1 MSISTIFNALS
12 VSLLLPHVATILE
25 LIQRC
30 LADSDRTESTVRLA
44 IGLIGDLADSF
55 PKGEIKQLL
64 LAEWIAAELRSKG
77 RGQSP
82 ETKRT
87 IKWARDVSRAL
98 TFIVSDF
105 LISSADCQARR
116 CITALLPIYLFR
128 VFATRFLL
136 LLFDDALMPP
146 TLLPLKEAHACSR
159 VTAQ

>member
-1 MSISTIFNALS
+1 MSNILP

-44 IGLIGDLADSF
+44 VGLIGDLADSF

-64 LAEWIAAELRSKG
+64 LVEWIATELRAKG

-87 IKWARDVSRAL
+87 IKWARDVSLVLAFTVSMFL
-98 TFIVSDF
+98 TPVYRSSSVLRHNRPSSVLFVPRIRYSLSFVIV
-105 LISSADCQARR
+105 R
-116 CITALLPIYLFR
+116 
-128 VFATRFLL
+128 
-136 LLFDDALMPP
+136 
-146 TLLPLKEAHACSR
+146 
-159 VTAQ
+159 